1 MTSQNLSFRAAE
13 RRFRLAASDGG
24 GNSNQ
29 SIDGPMNNECVSCLI
44 LDGHVFRIELGS
56 ENGGLLQSFLRQKM
70 RGQKA
75 LYVHDYWVIWLMG
88 HLGHKFRKR
97 FLLFRLSLQNRAKVI
112 LFFHNWLASSSR
124 KEVSTI
130 YKETRNVHKFF
141 SFFLFR
147 ITKSSAVWFCG
158 WRILKSSEIQGGIE
172 AWRTSWQL
180 WGLEWRFTLRSSTR
194 LYRWSSRDVSLE
206 KPTAPPLSNSPGIF

>member
-29 SIDGPMNNECVSCLI
+29 SIDAPVNNECVSCLI

-75 LYVHDYWVIWLMG
+75 LYVHDYRVIWLMG

-97 FLLFRLSLQNRAKVI
+97 FFLFRLSLQNRAKVI
-112 LFFHNWLASSSR
+112 LFFRNWLASSSR

-158 WRILKSSEIQGGIE
+158 WRFLKWCQIRGGIE
-172 AWRTSWQL
+172 AWRGQMWM
-180 WGLEWRFTLRSSTR
+180 LEWWWVLG
-194 LYRWSSRDVSLE
+194 RWLE
-206 KPTAPPLSNSPGIF
+206 NIVDDFRGGKMLFFFKEK

>member
-13 RRFRLAASDGG
+13 GRFRLAASDGG

-158 WRILKSSEIQGGIE
+158 WRFLKWCQIRGGIE
-172 AWRTSWQL
+172 AWRGQMWM
-180 WGLEWRFTLRSSTR
+180 LEWWWVLG
-194 LYRWSSRDVSLE
+194 RWLE
-206 KPTAPPLSNSPGIF
+206 NIVDDFRGGKMLFFFKEK